1 MITEAIRLGDA
12 GATIGPNDK
21 LLEAGVVRGAI
32 EKRDRP
38 CVSLLEKAV
47 WRLRW
52 NDQPALRRLEK
63 LSVSSDSG
71 KCFLGDTRL

>member
-1 MITEAIRLGDA
+1 MITEAISRGDA
-12 GATIGPNDK
+12 GASIGPNDT

-52 NDQPALRRLEK
+52 NDQPALRHLEK